1 MLTDIIASVESEL
14 GKRLDPRTTEVTR
27 TDRTLAILARGWNGG
42 RWVERCLR
50 VRHDGRWEITGYPQ
64 HGARAR
70 LLVND
75 APVLGGGS
83 LHPRDLRRIVAI
95 MRVTPTGGTK

>member
-1 MLTDIIASVESEL
+1 MPTDIITSVESEL

-27 TDRTLAILARGWNGG
+27 TDRALVILARRWEEGC
-42 RWVERCLR
+42 WVERCLR

-64 HGARAR
+64 RGARAR
-70 LLVND
+70 LLAND

-83 LHPRDLRRIVAI
+83 LHPRDLRRIEAI
-95 MRVTPTGGTK
+95 MHVTPTGGAE